1 VAVDISLYNH
11 NFINNVS
18 LYTIITS
25 YLIRGDFN
33 ARKGMFLGKAG
44 IDYSIRLASYV
55 NKYISKTNSI
65 NKSRDYK

>member
-11 NFINNVS
+11 NFVNNVF

-44 IDYSIRLASYV
+44 IDYSI
-55 NKYISKTNSI
+55 
-65 NKSRDYK
+65 